1 MFVDMNLKLLDGVN
15 MNEDELNFFGS
26 VAAEDGESS
35 GATDSV
41 SEGGRGM
48 DGLEEE

>member
-1 MFVDMNLKLLDGVN
+1 MFVHMNLKLLDGVN
-15 MNEDELNFFGS
+15 MSEDDLDFFGS
-26 VAAEDGESS
+26 VAAEDGESG

-41 SEGGRGM
+41 GEGGRGM